1 MFNCSP
7 AVYSKILMLDNLPG
21 LVTYGSEFMKN
32 NLPLPQEKKLTV
44 LFRLEPGCLG
54 PKGEELI
61 DKFCQL
67 AQKEFESL
75 HSDFVQWDIVPR
87 NDKSLP
93 EMQYQINNKK
103 LSQDK
108 AAKFLHIFNKD
119 LGEFE
124 NQVHKKL
131 AAFIDQYLGH

>member
-1 MFNCSP
+1 MFPSCLQQTIY
-7 AVYSKILMLDNLPG
+7 AGHLVRLM
-21 LVTYGSEFMKN
+21 TSRSEFMKN

-75 HSDFVQWDIVPR
+75 HSDFLQWDIVPR

-108 AAKFLHIFNKD
+108 AAKFLDIFNKD